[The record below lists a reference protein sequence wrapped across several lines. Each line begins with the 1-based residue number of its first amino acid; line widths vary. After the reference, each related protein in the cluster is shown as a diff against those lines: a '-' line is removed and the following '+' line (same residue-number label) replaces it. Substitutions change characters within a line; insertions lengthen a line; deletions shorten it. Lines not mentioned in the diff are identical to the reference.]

1 MKKQPTYEELLQE
14 NKKLRTENSRK
25 DERIAYLERML
36 FGSKSDKAPKVDSSD
51 GPTLFDDFFKKT
63 CDEKD
68 KAIEKA
74 KEQIEK
80 EAQTLSIP
88 MRAMG

>member
-51 GPTLFDDFFKKT
+51 GLRCSMTFSRKLVTRK
-63 CDEKD
+63 
-68 KAIEKA
+68 IR
-74 KEQIEK
+74 
-80 EAQTLSIP
+80 L
-88 MRAMG
+88 

>member
-1 MKKQPTYEELLQE
+1 MKKQPTYEDLLQE

-51 GPTLFDDFFKKT
+51 GPTLFDDFFKK
-63 CDEKD
+63 
-68 KAIEKA
+68 A
-74 KEQIEK
+74 
-80 EAQTLSIP
+80 
-88 MRAMG
+88 

>member
-1 MKKQPTYEELLQE
+1 MEKQPTYEDLKRE
-14 NKKLRTENSRK
+14 NEKLRTEARRK

-36 FGSKSDKAPKVDSSD
+36 FGSRRDKAPKADSPS
-51 GPTLFDDFFKKT
+51 GPTLFDEFFQKA

-74 KEQIEK
+74 REQD
-80 EAQTLSIP
+80 
-88 MRAMG
+88 

>member
-1 MKKQPTYEELLQE
+1 MYLYSMKKQPTYEELLQE

-51 GPTLFDDFFKKT
+51 GPTLFDDFSRKLVTRK
-63 CDEKD
+63 
-68 KAIEKA
+68 IR
-74 KEQIEK
+74 
-80 EAQTLSIP
+80 L
-88 MRAMG
+88 